1 MMTTRLFTWAAL
13 LCAAATVSAGDRFEA
28 LKADLG
34 SAVCVHIEFVSI
46 IDSDVF
52 DIVDSM
58 YGSAEIAQDGRFNV
72 AIGEDRFLYDLEH
85 LYSYSAAANQV
96 VIEKAR
102 QDLFTG
108 SEIAFVTRLDD
119 FYTTETVSA
128 DKTYRLTRSD
138 DSESDIPE
146 TITVT
151 LADGGTAL
159 EKFAFRDINDDLNTI
174 RFLSSATAD
183 SCRAADF
190 RPEFPDS
197 VERVRL

>member
-1 MMTTRLFTWAAL
+1 MTIFRLFIWAVL
-13 LCAAATVSAGDRFEA
+13 FCAAGAVSAGDRFEA

-34 SAVCVHIEFVSI
+34 SAICVHIEFISI

-72 AIGEDRFLYDLEH
+72 AIGDDRFLYDLEH

-119 FYTTETVSA
+119 FYDTRTIAA

-138 DSESDIPE
+138 DGESDIPD

-151 LADGGTAL
+151 LVDGGTAL
-159 EKFAFRDINDDLNTI
+159 EEFAFRDINDDLNTI
-174 RFLSSATAD
+174 RFLSSTIAD
-183 SCRAADF
+183 SCRTADF